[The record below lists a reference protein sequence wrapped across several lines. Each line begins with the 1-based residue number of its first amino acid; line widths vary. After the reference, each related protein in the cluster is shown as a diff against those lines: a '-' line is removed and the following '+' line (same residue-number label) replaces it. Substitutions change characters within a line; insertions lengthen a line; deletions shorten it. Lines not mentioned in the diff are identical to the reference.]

1 MITPKT
7 SIQFTDN
14 TTSVTITVDGVQIA
28 VYAKNKFSIY
38 PNPNAGA
45 DEIDLKYVEQEMSD
59 EIFFRFNYTQILP
72 LQPSKA
78 AAVSY
83 LAGIFFLASVGNGGS
98 PTFTDLVVNGY
109 TKLGELGSPFKVAF
123 FDATFPSSQG
133 IWSLVYLTG
142 LDASKIVTIIVNGM
156 WASNG
161 GFMSNQFHWATSYEY
176 DWYMGNGINPPLY
189 LCLSSF
195 NSLSLVDKPVKI
207 TVFYTA

>member
-14 TTSVTITVDGVQIA
+14 ISSVTITVDGVQIA

-38 PNPNAGA
+38 PNPNAGT

-72 LQPSKA
+72 VQPSKA

-83 LAGIFFLASVGNGGS
+83 LAGIFFLANVANGGS
-98 PTFTDLVVNGY
+98 PIFTDLQVNGFAQ
-109 TKLGELGSPFKVAF
+109 LGELGDPFKVAF
-123 FDATFPSSQG
+123 FDATLPSSQG
-133 IWSLVYLTG
+133 GWSLIYLTG
-142 LDASKIVTIIVNGM
+142 MDASKIVTIIVNGM

-161 GFMSNQFHWATSYEY
+161 AFMSNQFKWIGGYEY
-176 DWYMGNGINPPLY
+176 DWYMGNGINPSLF
-189 LCLSSF
+189 LCLSNTNSF
-195 NSLSLVDKPVKI
+195 LMLDKPVKI
-207 TVFYTA
+207 TVLYTA

>member
-83 LAGIFFLASVGNGGS
+83 LAGIFFLASVNNGGS
-98 PTFTDLVVNGY
+98 PTFTDLVVNGF

-123 FDATFPSSQG
+123 FNSTFPSSQG
-133 IWSLVYLTG
+133 TASTVSLTG
-142 LDASKIVTIIVNGM
+142 IDASKIVTIIVNGM
-156 WASNG
+156 WATG
-161 GFMSNQFHWATSYEY
+161 GAFMSNQFKWTDGYEY
-176 DWYMGNGINPPLY
+176 DWHTSNGLDPLLH
-189 LCLSSF
+189 LCLSNF
-195 NSLSLVDKPVKI
+195 NSSLMLDKPAKI

>member
-72 LQPSKA
+72 VQPSKA

-123 FDATFPSSQG
+123 FDGTFPASQG
-133 IWSLVYLTG
+133 TSSSIVLNG
-142 LDASKIVTIIVNGM
+142 IDASKIVTIIVNGM
-156 WASNG
+156 WASG
-161 GFMSNQFHWATSYEY
+161 GAFMSNQFRWINSYEY
-176 DWYMGNGINPPLY
+176 DWYTGDGINPILF
-189 LCLSSF
+189 LCLSNS
-195 NSLSLVDKPVKI
+195 NSLSMLNKPVKI